1 MAAATSSGAGGSSRD
16 GSAKTMVADQ
26 ITQSVQSTSNLLH
39 LMLQSSPSQAQLQK
53 LPKSLLAK
61 TSTIKNTSLV
71 LEQLPQIISSLD
83 AHMDQGLQCVPQL
96 KTVIQLLS
104 NIENC
109 QLKPLSNV
117 QLSQEVLVVP
127 PNASI
132 FSCMQPKQEGFFL
145 KNKYSC
151 YSDCC
156 LFFFLFLRCIAT
168 VSPAINLLLSS
179 KLICPSSH
187 IYGVIIRLQ

>member
-1 MAAATSSGAGGSSRD
+1 MAAATSSGAGGSGRD

-83 AHMDQGLQCVPQL
+83 AHMDQGLQWL
-96 KTVIQLLS
+96 FFF
-104 NIENC
+104 
-109 QLKPLSNV
+109 PLFHVV
-117 QLSQEVLVVP
+117 QLSIPVQ
-127 PNASI
+127 
-132 FSCMQPKQEGFFL
+132 K
-145 KNKYSC
+145 
-151 YSDCC
+151 
-156 LFFFLFLRCIAT
+156 
-168 VSPAINLLLSS
+168 
-179 KLICPSSH
+179 
-187 IYGVIIRLQ
+187 

>member
-1 MAAATSSGAGGSSRD
+1 MAAATSSGAGGSGRD

-132 FSCMQPKQEGFFL
+132 FSCMKPKQDG
-145 KNKYSC
+145 
-151 YSDCC
+151 
-156 LFFFLFLRCIAT
+156 FFFLNKYL
-168 VSPAINLLLSS
+168 VLLL
-179 KLICPSSH
+179 
-187 IYGVIIRLQ
+187 